1 MTSTAPTIII
11 GPPTAIIAI
20 VVALLVLLV
29 LPVWI
34 AIPIGLLVGV
44 LIFVLARQKALA
56 FALRELR
63 SREIADSERSGLDS
77 VVEGLCLSNGFVAP
91 RVSVAELYS
100 PDVAVVGRG
109 AGDAELVITVGALN
123 DLSRLELEAV
133 VARALCLLGP
143 ELETAT
149 LLTAAGR
156 LLGGGP
162 FARRYISRYTDAD
175 VVVVADLEG
184 ARLTRYPPALAS
196 VMAKAKAVGGVP
208 DVSTTNHLWL
218 FGPGSRNDGARPPL
232 EQRIDTLQEL

>member
-1 MTSTAPTIII
+1 MTSSAPRNIV
-11 GPPTAIIAI
+11 GPPAAIITV
-20 VVALLVLLV
+20 VVALVLLV
-29 LPVWI
+29 VVPVWI
-34 AIPIGLLVGV
+34 AVPVGLVVGILV
-44 LIFVLARQKALA
+44 FVLVRQKALA
-56 FALRELR
+56 VALRELR
-63 SREIADSERSGLDS
+63 SREIADCERSSLDS
-77 VVEGLCLSNGFVAP
+77 VVEGLCLSNGFAAP

-100 PDVAVVGRG
+100 PDIAVVGRG
-109 AGDAELVITVGALN
+109 SADAELVITLGALT
-123 DLSRLELEAV
+123 DLSRLELEAL

-156 LLGGGP
+156 LLGRGP

-175 VVVVADLEG
+175 VVVTADLEG
-184 ARLTRYPPALAS
+184 VRLTRYPPALAS
-196 VMAKAKAVGGVP
+196 AMAKAKAVGGVP